1 MWMLGIVY
9 IDRLFLLPF
18 SLTLDS
24 PRFLVFP
31 SPQITYLYTLFP
43 KMPKE
48 KEFDVE
54 RCATASIK
62 QSNGCHPSLSSKNG
76 RPCVIAI
83 QHLDGRAVLIDA
95 TIKEEVGGDLVFSS
109 VKKQISKALGKF
121 WHQRLAGKLFMGLV
135 VGTARVNQVHQNT
148 LRRTI

>member
-1 MWMLGIVY
+1 MLGSVY
-9 IDRLFLLPF
+9 IDRLFLLLPC
-18 SLTLDS
+18 SLTLD
-24 PRFLVFP
+24 PLQFLVFP
-31 SPQITYLYTLFP
+31 SSQIIYLYTLFP

-48 KEFDVE
+48 KKFDLE
-54 RCATASIK
+54 RCMTASIK
-62 QSNGCHPSLSSKNG
+62 QSIGCHSSLSSKKG

-83 QHLDGRAVLIDA
+83 QHLNGRAVLIDA
-95 TIKEEVGGDLVFSS
+95 TIKEEVGGDLVFNS

-148 LRRTI
+148 LRRKI